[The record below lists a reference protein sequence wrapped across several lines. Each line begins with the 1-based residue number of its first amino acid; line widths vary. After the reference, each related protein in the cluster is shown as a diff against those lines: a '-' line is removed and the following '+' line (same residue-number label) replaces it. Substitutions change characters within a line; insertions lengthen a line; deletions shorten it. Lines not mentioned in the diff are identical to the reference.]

1 MVREDGNIYTLPR
14 DSITIILP
22 EIEVES
28 PQVNNESLEQEENV
42 QPSISS
48 TVSGNDLNPELSS
61 LSPIE
66 EVQEAKTGLTQIE
79 KDAIET
85 LDYFITKNKHKNN
98 FIQNYEDLTSSHKSN
113 LNYLETASSSEITT
127 TANNK
132 RKTNDFDEDSF
143 DEYGNIKKIKLLKKK
158 SNTDDLEQDIIDSH
172 FVQIDDFHKEVTIS
186 VTEDQLKVD
195 DQNKLYNSN
204 CDTIGNNS
212 SYEFNNPS
220 NKTEIMLKDNT
231 NLIVTDE
238 SLHETN
244 LDTSEKN
251 ILSETNYFEEVTTA
265 KPGEQLRFD
274 DQQNLM
280 NSNCD
285 AAGNNSIQIDDFPK
299 EVTISVTE
307 DQLKV
312 DDQNKLYNSNCDTIG
327 NNSSDE
333 INNPS
338 NKTEIMLKDN
348 TNLIVT
354 DGSLHETN
362 LDTSEKNILSET
374 NYVEE
379 VTTAK
384 PGEQLRFDDQQ
395 HLMNS
400 NCDAVGYNSSYEFNN
415 PSNKTEIML
424 KDNTNLIVTDE
435 SLHETNLDTSEK
447 NILSV
452 ETNYVEEVTTAKP
465 GEQLRFDDQQH
476 LMNSNC
482 DAVGNNSIQ
491 IDDFHKEV
499 TISVTEDQLKVDDQN
514 KLYNSNCDTISNNS
528 SYEFNNPSNKT
539 EIMLKDNT
547 NLIVTDE
554 SLHETNLDTSEKN
567 ILSETNYFEEVTTVK
582 PGEQLRFEDQQNLM
596 NSNCDA
602 AGNNSSHKLSTSNET
617 ESKPSENSSLTII
630 EEELQ
635 LKIHLNVD
643 DQPKKLI
650 TDELKQHMTRE
661 FQEWLN
667 SVDFS
672 TKKPCCCMNSFFQQL
687 NKDPNLITRVK
698 FKDLLSGNQK
708 SFDFSQGNTVNG
720 HNLNASIKQ
729 EIFNEP
735 CDDLGG
741 NRDNGD
747 NEESGTP
754 KLKDSQSDKVTL
766 IVTTRPADNLNEDN
780 DVKLENLIEI
790 EATFASED
798 SLVHKKQPSY
808 APNDKPTIEKCDVS
822 KIESLSPTT
831 PIPLENNQRK
841 VNDHQDKTTDNY
853 TSVDSFI
860 LSKSNDHNIGNSS
873 NSSMSE
879 NVMNKKKK
887 NKDHKNKNT
896 DGEDHVY
903 RVKASTSTKSIN
915 KNIHEKHKPTKG
927 GDNVHKVKDVLTS
940 TNESKNKNIYEKY
953 KPTKGLAVSYIK
965 KTNLY
970 TKLLK
975 SKSKD
980 LYYIDSDDNDTVT
993 TKNVKDLTSNDSF
1006 TLNQIDDY
1014 ETGCSS
1020 SSSTV
1025 SNKKNKLNDR
1035 KSDNTD
1041 DHIQREKEC
1050 SSTPISHL
1058 NIQNIYNKS
1067 KASKEI
1073 DNLKKPQVYEKY
1085 TKNKSKDVKIN
1096 DDKYNFFN
1104 TDHNQDIASDNS
1116 FTLNEN
1122 NQPGACSISRSSTS
1136 TKVANKKKKIRENK
1150 SEITDGEDNF
1160 WRSKSSTSITKS
1172 TDKILLD
1179 GKEKS
1184 TECLPVSY
1192 LKKLKIQEK
1201 FLKNKS
1207 KDSLKIN
1214 NEDNFETD
1222 YQQDDRSNDSS
1233 ITNQSNRLKV
1243 CSSSSSSTSRNV
1255 TNKKKKPNHCES
1267 GNSDGED
1274 HFWSPKVS
1282 NNKILHGEYSKST
1295 GDKPDNN
1302 FKKSKAYKKFLKSK
1316 SRDAFISNN
1325 KEKVEANYQ
1334 QKLISNERKQ
1344 PEACNSSILTNM
1356 TTKKMKTKNHK
1367 NDVSD
1372 EDHFWRGK
1380 TLTTE
1385 SNKKINYDREKKST
1399 EGLGVNY
1406 IKQINLYQKLLNSK
1420 TRDAVLN
1427 YEKKDFD
1434 DDYRHEDETSNESFI
1449 MNQSHQPEAC
1459 SSSSSPMTKTVTNKN
1474 KKTNYCESRISDEH
1488 FWRSIASTSTTEAN
1502 DKIILDGIDKSMECL
1517 PVNYL
1522 KNIKVHEKLLKSK
1535 SKESLKIDDIDNF
1548 EADYQQDVISNES
1561 NQLGACSSSIS
1572 TNVTPKK
1579 KKTKEHKNVMSDDH
1593 FWRGKASTSTST
1605 TEPNHMFMFVKR
1617 SEAIERLGVDHKHK
1631 SKVLKKYAKK
1641 KSNDLDLNSDSEVN
1655 VVGDSLLDLTSNS
1668 LTLNNSNFSDI
1679 ATSTIETTVLI
1690 NKKKINNHKNKVTDG
1705 VNCVKEVREL
1715 KKDIKK
1721 KSHVVD
1727 ILPDKDDKVI
1737 NNYQPIPKSN
1747 NGNWS
1752 CGSASSS
1759 NSIPLSNH
1767 QIESDDDAHTTD
1779 DDDQYVKNRKISK
1792 KQHKPF
1798 DDVDRSI
1805 FEAFGYEKLY
1815 SRAAKVKANEAI
1827 SLMSK
1832 PPINKDK
1839 KNDATK
1845 RSKNGKKK
1853 DEFDPWH
1860 GMLTLEDY
1868 NVKLPK
1874 FAQQILILDKHMLED
1889 DRCISI
1895 VPSYTTVFTII
1906 NDYIRKTETDWQEMG
1921 IIMLEAFNCSL
1932 YLWLLH
1938 PLERPKHDHVVH
1950 NNVGISMCHIYGL
1963 PHFLRFIT
1971 KLPKIFHLV
1980 KNNLDNFV
1988 PEAVEFIKGL
1998 LCFIEQQYEKSIYIM
2013 NYDCIMPYEYRRA
2026 YYV

>member
-362 LDTSEKNILSET
+362 LDTSEKNILSVET

-1222 YQQDDRSNDSS
+1222 YQQD
-1233 ITNQSNRLKV
+1233 
-1243 CSSSSSSTSRNV
+1243 
-1255 TNKKKKPNHCES
+1255 
-1267 GNSDGED
+1267 
-1274 HFWSPKVS
+1274 
-1282 NNKILHGEYSKST
+1282 
-1295 GDKPDNN
+1295 
-1302 FKKSKAYKKFLKSK
+1302 
-1316 SRDAFISNN
+1316 
-1325 KEKVEANYQ
+1325 
-1334 QKLISNERKQ
+1334 
-1344 PEACNSSILTNM
+1344 
-1356 TTKKMKTKNHK
+1356 
-1367 NDVSD
+1367 
-1372 EDHFWRGK
+1372 
-1380 TLTTE
+1380 
-1385 SNKKINYDREKKST
+1385 
-1399 EGLGVNY
+1399 
-1406 IKQINLYQKLLNSK
+1406 
-1420 TRDAVLN
+1420 
-1427 YEKKDFD
+1427 
-1434 DDYRHEDETSNESFI
+1434 
-1449 MNQSHQPEAC
+1449 
-1459 SSSSSPMTKTVTNKN
+1459 
-1474 KKTNYCESRISDEH
+1474 
-1488 FWRSIASTSTTEAN
+1488 
-1502 DKIILDGIDKSMECL
+1502 
-1517 PVNYL
+1517 
-1522 KNIKVHEKLLKSK
+1522 
-1535 SKESLKIDDIDNF
+1535 
-1548 EADYQQDVISNES
+1548 VISNES

>member
-1 MVREDGNIYTLPR
+1 MLSTNGQVYSTIYFSFLHTEIQSALIPTTHCLTVHIPILSVISQHIVNTSLEKCSMKIWKDLLTHKPSTEPIDIILY
-14 DSITIILP
+14 DSIAEP
-22 EIEVES
+22 
-28 PQVNNESLEQEENV
+28 N
-42 QPSISS
+42 
-48 TVSGNDLNPELSS
+48 
-61 LSPIE
+61 
-66 EVQEAKTGLTQIE
+66 
-79 KDAIET
+79 
-85 LDYFITKNKHKNN
+85 
-98 FIQNYEDLTSSHKSN
+98 
-113 LNYLETASSSEITT
+113 SEI
-127 TANNK
+127 
-132 RKTNDFDEDSF
+132 
-143 DEYGNIKKIKLLKKK
+143 
-158 SNTDDLEQDIIDSH
+158 
-172 FVQIDDFHKEVTIS
+172 QIDDFRDEIIIS
-186 VTEDQLKVD
+186 ETKDQLIMD
-195 DQNKLYNSN
+195 DQQ
-204 CDTIGNNS
+204 DTINSYTDLVGDKS
-212 SYEFNNPS
+212 SYEINNQP

-231 NLIVTDE
+231 NLILTDR

-251 ILSETNYFEEVTTA
+251 TLSETNYFEEVTTS
-265 KPGEQLRFD
+265 KPEEQLRFD
-274 DQQNLM
+274 DQQHLI

-285 AAGNNSIQIDDFPK
+285 AIGNNTMQIDDFR
-299 EVTISVTE
+299 EEIIISETK
-307 DQLKV
+307 DQVIL
-312 DDQNKLYNSNCDTIG
+312 DDQQDSINSYTDLVG
-327 NNSSDE
+327 DKSSYE

-348 TNLIVT
+348 TNLILT
-354 DGSLHETN
+354 DRSLHETN
-362 LDTSEKNILSET
+362 LDTSEKNTLSET
-374 NYVEE
+374 PVETNNFEE
-379 VTTAK
+379 VTTSK
-384 PGEQLRFDDQQ
+384 PEDQLRFDDQQ
-395 HLMNS
+395 HLINS
-400 NCDAVGYNSSYEFNN
+400 NCDAVGNNSIQIEDFREEIIISETNDHLLLDDQQDSINSYTDLVVDKSSYEINN

-424 KDNTNLIVTDE
+424 KDNTNLILTDR

-447 NILSV
+447 NTLS
-452 ETNYVEEVTTAKP
+452 ETNYFEEVTTSKP
-465 GEQLRFDDQQH
+465 EEQLSFNDQQH
-476 LMNSNC
+476 LINSNC
-482 DAVGNNSIQ
+482 DAICNNSIQ
-491 IDDFHKEV
+491 IDDFHEEIKTSE
-499 TISVTEDQLKVDDQN
+499 TEDQLIFDDQN
-514 KLYNSNCDTISNNS
+514 KLYNSNCDAI
-528 SYEFNNPSNKT
+528 
-539 EIMLKDNT
+539 
-547 NLIVTDE
+547 
-554 SLHETNLDTSEKN
+554 
-567 ILSETNYFEEVTTVK
+567 
-582 PGEQLRFEDQQNLM
+582 
-596 NSNCDA
+596 
-602 AGNNSSHKLSTSNET
+602 GNNSSHKLSTSNET
-617 ESKPSENSSLTII
+617 ESQPSENSSLTII

-635 LKIHLNVD
+635 LKINLDDN
-643 DQPKKLI
+643 DQPKKVM
-650 TDELKQHMTRE
+650 TDELKQQMTME

-667 SVDFS
+667 SIDFS
-672 TKKPCCCMNSFFQQL
+672 TEKPYFL
-687 NKDPNLITRVK
+687 R
-698 FKDLLSGNQK
+698 GNQK
-708 SFDFSQGNTVNG
+708 SFDFSQRNTVNG
-720 HNLNASIKQ
+720 HSLNASIKQ
-729 EIFNEP
+729 EILNEP
-735 CDDLGG
+735 SNDLEG

-747 NEESGTP
+747 SEGSGTP
-754 KLKDSQSDKVTL
+754 KSKDSQSAA
-766 IVTTRPADNLNEDN
+766 ISFIISTRSADNLNDDN

-798 SLVHKKQPSY
+798 SLVHNKQPSY
-808 APNDKPTIEKCDVS
+808 TSNDKPTIEKCDVS

-831 PIPLENNQRK
+831 PITLENNQSK
-841 VNDHQDKTTDNY
+841 VNDHQDKTTDDITPNEIRNANESY
-853 TSVDSFI
+853 LYEASGSSTSHTELLKINTNSYFQSDIAEDLISNDCLRTELNNISNNPQDAVKDFTSVDSFI
-860 LSKSNDHNIGNSS
+860 LNKSNDHNTGNSS
-873 NSSMSE
+873 SSSMLA
-879 NVMNKKKK
+879 NVMIKKKK
-887 NKDHKNKNT
+887 TKDHKNKNT

-903 RVKASTSTKSIN
+903 RVKASTSTKSKN

-927 GDNVHKVKDVLTS
+927 EDNVRKVKDVLTS

-993 TKNVKDLTSNDSF
+993 TNNVKDPSSNDSF
-1006 TLNQIDDY
+1006 ALNQIDDY

-1025 SNKKNKLNDR
+1025 SNKKNKFKDR
-1035 KSDNTD
+1035 KTHNTD
-1041 DHIQREKEC
+1041 DHIQRVKEC
-1050 SSTPISHL
+1050 SSTPITHL

-1067 KASKEI
+1067 KATKEV

-1085 TKNKSKDVKIN
+1085 NKSKSKDVRIN

-1104 TDHNQDIASDNS
+1104 IDHNQDIATDNS

-1136 TKVANKKKKIRENK
+1136 TKVTNKKKKIRENK

-1160 WRSKSSTSITKS
+1160 WRSKPSTSTTRS
-1172 TDKILLD
+1172 TDSILLD
-1179 GKEKS
+1179 GNEKS

-1192 LKKLKIQEK
+1192 LKQLKVHEKL
-1201 FLKNKS
+1201 LKGKS

-1214 NEDNFETD
+1214 NQDNIETD

-1233 ITNQSNRLKV
+1233 ITNQSNQPEV
-1243 CSSSSSSTSRNV
+1243 CSSSSSSTPRNV
-1255 TNKKKKPNHCES
+1255 TNKKKKTNHCES

-1274 HFWSPKVS
+1274 HFWRPKVSTSKVS

-1295 GDKPDNN
+1295 EDKPDNN
-1302 FKKSKAYKKFLKSK
+1302 FKKSKAYKKFLNSK
-1316 SRDAFISNN
+1316 SRDAFITNN
-1325 KEKVEANYQ
+1325 NEKVEANYQ
-1334 QKLISNERKQ
+1334 KNFISNERSQ
-1344 PEACNSSILTNM
+1344 PEACSSSILTNV
-1356 TTKKMKTKNHK
+1356 TTKKNKTKNHK
-1367 NDVSD
+1367 DDVVSD
-1372 EDHFWRGK
+1372 DHFWRGK

-1385 SNKKINYDREKKST
+1385 SNKKINYDRERKST

-1406 IKQINLYQKLLNSK
+1406 IKQINLYQKLLNNK

-1427 YEKKDFD
+1427 YEKNHFE

-1459 SSSSSPMTKTVTNKN
+1459 SSSSSSMTTTVPNKN
-1474 KKTNYCESRISDEH
+1474 KKTNHCGIRISDEH
-1488 FWRSIASTSTTEAN
+1488 FWRSKASTSTTEAN
-1502 DKIILDGIDKSMECL
+1502 DKIILDGINKSTECL

-1522 KNIKVHEKLLKSK
+1522 KKTKVYEKLLKSK
-1535 SKESLKIDDIDNF
+1535 FKDSLKINDIDNF
-1548 EADYQQDVISNES
+1548 EANYQQDVISNES
-1561 NQLGACSSSIS
+1561 NQLEACSSSIS

-1579 KKTKEHKNVMSDDH
+1579 KKTKEHKHVMSDDH

-1605 TEPNHMFMFVKR
+1605 TESNNMVMFDKR
-1617 SEAIERLGVDHKHK
+1617 SEAIERIGVDHKHK

-1641 KSNDLDLNSDSEVN
+1641 KSNDVDLNSDSEVN
-1655 VVGDSLLDLTSNS
+1655 VVGDPLL
-1668 LTLNNSNFSDI
+1668 
-1679 ATSTIETTVLI
+1679 
-1690 NKKKINNHKNKVTDG
+1690 G

-1792 KQHKPF
+1792 KKHKSF

-1832 PPINKDK
+1832 PPVNKDK
-1839 KNDATK
+1839 KNEATK

-1874 FAQQILILDKHMLED
+1874 FAQEILILDKHMLED

-1906 NDYIRKTETDWQEMG
+1906 NDYLRKTETNCEEMA
-1921 IIMLEAFNCSL
+1921 IIILEAFNCSL

-1938 PLERPKHDHVVH
+1938 PLERPKHDQVVH
-1950 NNVGISMCHIYGL
+1950 NNVGKSMCHIYGL
-1963 PHFLRFIT
+1963 PHFLRFIM

-1980 KNNLDNFV
+1980 KNNLDSFV
-1988 PEAVEFIKGL
+1988 PDAVEFIKGL
-1998 LCFIEQQYEKSIYIM
+1998 LSFIEQQYEKSIYIM